1 MAKKQF
7 KAQSKR
13 VIDLMINSIYTHK
26 EIFLR
31 EIISNASDAID
42 KLYFRSLT
50 DSEVGKSRSDFF
62 IEISADKDSR
72 TLCIRDNGIGMTQE
86 ELKENLGVIAKSG
99 SFSFKEENKKTDDV
113 DIIGQFGVGF
123 YSAFMVSDEVTVL
136 SRAFGSDK
144 AYEWKSTGSD
154 GYTIE
159 ECEKDEVGTTVSLK
173 LKADTD
179 EEQYSQFLEEHQLR
193 YLIKKYSDYV
203 RYPIKMETT
212 KHRKKDDSDEWESY
226 TEVEIINSMVPIW
239 RRKKTDENK
248 EEFNAFYKEKFMD
261 YEDPL
266 RVILSSAE
274 GAVSYKALLYF
285 PSHTPYDYYTKEYEK
300 GLQLY
305 ASGVMIMEKC
315 AELLPDYFSFVKGL
329 VDSEDISLNIS
340 RETLQHD
347 RQLKLIAKNIEKKI
361 KNELA
366 KMLEHERENYEKFF
380 KQFGLQLKAGVY
392 TSFGA
397 NKEEL
402 QDLLLFYSTF
412 ESGLVTLKEYTDRMP
427 EGQDKIYYAC
437 GSSLSQIKALPQMEG
452 VLEKGYEVLCLTD
465 SVDEFCLKAMVQ
477 YGEKQFCNIS
487 SGEFDL
493 QTEKQKEESKK
504 LSEENRDL
512 LSFIKETLSGKVE
525 EVKLSQRLQKSAV
538 CLSTKG
544 EVSIEMEKVLNA
556 MPTDRKVKAERVLE
570 INPTHKVFS
579 TLKNLYQNDKERLK
593 ECCFLL
599 YEQAGLM
606 EGILPED
613 PVKYSERVFQFLY

>member
-13 VIDLMINSIYTHK
+13 VLDLMINSIYTHK

-62 IEISADKDSR
+62 IEISVDEDSR
-72 TLCIRDNGIGMTQE
+72 TLCIRDNGIGMTRE
-86 ELKENLGVIAKSG
+86 ELQENLGVIAKSG
-99 SFSFKEENKKTDDV
+99 SFSFKEENKKTDDI

-144 AYEWKSTGSD
+144 AYKWKSTGSD

-159 ECEKDEVGTTVSLK
+159 ECEKDEIGTTVSLK

-179 EEQYSQFLEEHQLR
+179 EEKYSQFLEEHQLR
-193 YLIKKYSDYV
+193 HLIKKYSDYV

-212 KHRKKDDSDEWESY
+212 KHRKKDGSDEWESY

-239 RRKKTDENK
+239 RRKKTEENK

-274 GAVSYKALLYF
+274 GVVSYKALLYF

-437 GSSLSQIKALPQMEG
+437 GSSLTQIKALPQMEG

-477 YGEKQFCNIS
+477 YEEKQFCNIS

-504 LSEENRDL
+504 LSEENKDL

-579 TLKNLYQNDKERLK
+579 TLQNLYKEDKEKLK
-593 ECCFLL
+593 ECCLLL

-613 PVKYSERVFQFLY
+613 PVKYSERVFNLL